1 MSCDAHTHTPPYK
14 SKTPLFLSLNP
25 ILQNML
31 LLMTGIFFLDI
42 FLHLQ
47 IYVHFLYTN
56 KIIVYIVVQL
66 AFPLLK
72 RLSYQL
78 ICNSSI

>member
-1 MSCDAHTHTPPYK
+1 MCTHTHTFHTK

-25 ILQNML
+25 ILQNLL

-56 KIIVYIVVQL
+56 KIVVYIVV
-66 AFPLLK
+66 
-72 RLSYQL
+72 
-78 ICNSSI
+78 